1 MFMQIIN
8 VMQTRDPRDKYHNT
22 TADGSFTVYHKINIS
37 SKKILEDGPV
47 LCNSHLKNSLMQLAV
62 PEIEKGDW
70 EQQLPSRK
78 KILRMTCEPRKPR
91 NFSYSKYLRCT
102 ICTQR

>member
-1 MFMQIIN
+1 MFKLIII
-8 VMQTRDPRDKYHNT
+8 VMQTRDPIEINIIILLLMGVLPCIT
-22 TADGSFTVYHKINIS
+22 NIS

-78 KILRMTCEPRKPR
+78 KILRMTCEPRKP
-91 NFSYSKYLRCT
+91 
-102 ICTQR
+102 